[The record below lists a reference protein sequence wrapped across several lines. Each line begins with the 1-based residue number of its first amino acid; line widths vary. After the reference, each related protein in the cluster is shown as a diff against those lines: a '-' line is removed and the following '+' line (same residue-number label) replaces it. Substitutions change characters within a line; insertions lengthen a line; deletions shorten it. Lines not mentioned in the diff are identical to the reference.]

1 MSRREHFLETLF
13 LGEGSEAIAADERV
27 LWQGRP
33 TILGLF
39 RGLFH
44 IRIVMGYFVV
54 LAAWNL
60 AAAHADGWWASAAF
74 TSALWVAVP
83 ALVAAAVLMLMS
95 WLIATTTH
103 YTITD
108 KRVVMQI
115 GVALPIALTLP
126 LKRIVSAGVKL
137 AHDGTGDIP
146 LALGRQK
153 LAYLLVWPHARPW
166 HLRQPQP
173 MLRAVPEAREVANI
187 LSRALLAAS
196 PAGEAITIEPA
207 VAPLPHGEAGLG
219 GIAAA

>member
-1 MSRREHFLETLF
+1 MSAGEHFLETLF
-13 LGEGSEAIAADERV
+13 LGEGSEAIGADETV

-33 TILGLF
+33 TTTGIV
-39 RGLFH
+39 RSLFH

-60 AAAHADGWWASAAF
+60 AAAHADGYWASAAF
-74 TSALWVAVP
+74 ASALWVAVP
-83 ALVAAAVLMLMS
+83 AMVAGVALLVMS

-108 KRVVMQI
+108 RRVIMQI

-126 LKRIVSAGVKL
+126 LKRIVSADVKL
-137 AHDGTGDIP
+137 NADGSGDIP

-153 LAYLLVWPHARPW
+153 LAYLLLWPHARPW
-166 HLRQPQP
+166 KLKQPEP
-173 MLRAVPEAREVANI
+173 MLRAVPDVRHVATI

-196 PAGEAITIEPA
+196 PAGEMVTIAPA
-207 VAPLPHGEAGLG
+207 PVAQPRGEVGVAT
-219 GIAAA
+219 A